1 MTSAGISAAG
11 SGTPEAHTAGATS
24 TLIDGTQITDHWL
37 DVPLDHQ
44 APLDHR
50 APDGERI
57 RIYAREFVAAEAS
70 AQGRDHVESLPWLL
84 FLQGGP
90 GGKGTR
96 PAKLGGWMSEAGA
109 KFRILMLDQ
118 RGTGLSAPLTR
129 HSLAARGDA
138 AAQAAHMRHFRADS
152 IVKDAEAFRR
162 ALGLTSWSVLG
173 QSFGGFATLSYLS
186 FAPESL
192 TRALITG
199 GLAPLTGHA
208 DRVYRATYAKMRAR
222 NYEHF
227 DRFPQDREILDAVFA
242 HLRTHHV
249 QLLDGSALTPAR
261 FQLVG
266 MLLGGNA
273 RADSLHYLLE
283 EAFTGP
289 EQTELSD
296 TFLAAVGQQLS
307 FAANPMY
314 AVMHESIYGQPAK
327 LTDGR
332 AATGWAAQR
341 VGAEFPEFD
350 AEGASPL
357 LLGEMILREHLLL
370 DPTLKDLVEAADR
383 LAAVEDWEP
392 LYDLAQL
399 GRNRV
404 PTAAALYTDDVYV
417 ARELSWETA
426 DLIGGISVWETSEFH
441 HDGLADDGAR
451 VFAELLKRT

>member
-1 MTSAGISAAG
+1 MR
-11 SGTPEAHTAGATS
+11 TS

-37 DVPLDHQ
+37 EV
-44 APLDHR
+44 PLDHR
-50 APDGERI
+50 APDAEAI
-57 RIYAREFVAAEAS
+57 RIYAREFVAAEAA
-70 AQGRDHVESLPWLL
+70 AQGRQHVESLPWLL
-84 FLQGGP
+84 YLQGGP
-90 GGKGTR
+90 GGKGSR
-96 PAKLGGWMSEAGA
+96 PAKLGGWMAEAGKA
-109 KFRILMLDQ
+109 FRILMLDQ
-118 RGTGLSAPLTR
+118 RGTGLSTALTR
-129 HSLAARGDA
+129 HSLNLRGDA
-138 AAQAAHMRHFRADS
+138 AAQAAYMRHFRADS
-152 IVKDAEAFRR
+152 IVADAEAFRR
-162 ALGLTSWSVLG
+162 TLGLRSWSVLG
-173 QSFGGFATLSYLS
+173 QSFGGFCTLSYLS

-192 TRALITG
+192 DRALIIG

-227 DRFPQDREILDAVFA
+227 ARFPEDREVLDAVFA
-242 HLRTHHV
+242 HLRNHRV
-249 QLLDGSALTPAR
+249 QLLDGSTLTPAR

-266 MLLGGNA
+266 MLLGGNT

-289 EQTELSD
+289 DRTALSD
-296 TFLAAVGQQLS
+296 TFLAGVGQQLS

-314 AVMHESIYGQPAK
+314 AVMHESIYGQPAER
-327 LTDGR
+327 TDGR

-350 AEGASPL
+350 AEAASPL

-370 DPTLKDLVEAADR
+370 DPALAPSLEAADQ
-383 LAAVEDWEP
+383 LAGVEDWEP
-392 LYDLAQL
+392 LYDIDQL
-399 GRNRV
+399 RRNRV

-426 DLIGGISVWETSEFH
+426 DLVGGISVWETNEFH
-441 HDGLADDGAR
+441 HDGLGDDGAR

>member
-1 MTSAGISAAG
+1 MRPART
-11 SGTPEAHTAGATS
+11 ETAGTRS
-24 TLIDGTQITDHWL
+24 TLIDGTQITDHRL
-37 DVPLDHQ
+37 GVPLDHQVPRDHQ
-44 APLDHR
+44 APLDH
-50 APDGERI
+50 AAAEGETI
-57 RIYAREFVAAEAS
+57 SLYAREFVAAEAVR
-70 AQGRDHVESLPWLL
+70 QGREHVESLPWLL

-90 GGKGTR
+90 GGKGSR

-109 KFRILMLDQ
+109 AFRILMLDQ

-129 HSLAARGDA
+129 DSLAAKGDP

-162 ALGLTSWSVLG
+162 ALGLRSWSVLG

-192 TRALITG
+192 DRALITG
-199 GLAPLTGHA
+199 GLAPLQGHA
-208 DRVYRATYAKMRAR
+208 DRVYRATYPKMRAR

-227 DRFPQDREILDAVFA
+227 ARFPQDREILDAVFA
-242 HLRTHHV
+242 HLRAHQV
-249 QLLDGSALTPAR
+249 ALLDGSALTPAR
-261 FQLVG
+261 LQLVG
-266 MLLGGNA
+266 MLLGGNT
-273 RADSLHYLLE
+273 RADSLHYLLQ

-289 EQTELSD
+289 DQTALSD
-296 TFLAAVGQQLS
+296 TFLATVGQQLS
-307 FAANPMY
+307 FAGNPMY
-314 AVMHESIYGQPAK
+314 AVMHESIYGQPAE
-327 LTDGR
+327 LTEGR

-350 AEGASPL
+350 AAGASPL

-370 DPTLKDLVEAADR
+370 DPTLHDLVEVADL

-392 LYDLAQL
+392 LYDLTQL
-399 GRNRV
+399 RRNRV

-426 DLIGGISVWETSEFH
+426 DLVGGISVWETSEFH
-441 HDGLADDGAR
+441 HDGLGDDGAR

>member
-1 MTSAGISAAG
+1 MRPAWTA
-11 SGTPEAHTAGATS
+11 TAGASS

-37 DVPLDHQ
+37 QV
-44 APLDHR
+44 PLDHR
-50 APDGERI
+50 APDGEAI
-57 RIYAREFVAAEAS
+57 RIYAREFVAADAVK
-70 AQGRDHVESLPWLL
+70 QGREHVESLPWLL

-90 GGKGTR
+90 GGKGSR
-96 PAKLGGWMSEAGA
+96 PAKLGGWMSEAGT

-118 RGTGLSAPLTR
+118 RGTGLSTPLTR
-129 HSLAARGDA
+129 HSLSLQGEA

-152 IVKDAEAFRR
+152 IVADAEAFRR
-162 ALGLTSWSVLG
+162 ALGLDSWSVLG
-173 QSFGGFATLSYLS
+173 QSFGGFTTLSYLS
-186 FAPESL
+186 LAPESL
-192 TRALITG
+192 DRALITG

-208 DRVYRATYAKMRAR
+208 DRVYRATYAKMRSR
-222 NYEHF
+222 NAEHF
-227 DRFPQDREILDAVFA
+227 ARFPQDREILDGVFA
-242 HLRTHHV
+242 HLRAHQV
-249 QLLDGSALTPAR
+249 RLLDGSMLTPAR
-261 FQLVG
+261 LQLIG
-266 MLLGGNA
+266 MLLGGNT

-289 EQTELSD
+289 ECPQLSD

-307 FAANPMY
+307 FAGNPMY
-314 AVMHESIYGQPAK
+314 AVMHESIYGQPAE
-327 LTDGR
+327 LTDGV

-370 DPTLKDLVEAADR
+370 DPTLADLLEAADL

-399 GRNRV
+399 RRNRV

-426 DLIGGISVWETSEFH
+426 DVIGGIIVWETNEFH
-441 HDGLADDGAR
+441 HDGLGDDGAR